1 MRLRKCVVSPPSS
14 SWTTSKSERGSCVM
28 FFWDGGAFCFDSF
41 ICRVTH
47 SHSHSLAPS
56 LSLSAAGPDGA
67 LREKTGSS
75 DWPLPFFFFFL
86 SCGNPR
92 VRAHKH
98 TTYARSGCRT
108 RRRGSGRHPR
118 VEKKKT
124 NFKLSDSSENFKSS
138 NSAFLSHLFVFEFSF
153 R

>member
-1 MRLRKCVVSPPSS
+1 
-14 SWTTSKSERGSCVM
+14 M

-75 DWPLPFFFFFL
+75 DWPLPLFFFFFL
-86 SCGNPR
+86 AGTRACARTNTQHTLAQVVAR
-92 VRAHKH
+92 VDAGQVDVP
-98 TTYARSGCRT
+98 ASG
-108 RRRGSGRHPR
+108 
-118 VEKKKT
+118 KKKKQT
-124 NFKLSDSSENFKSS
+124 SNFPTPPETLNPPTLPSSHISLSLSFRFVNVRRERGPPGFDQPV
-138 NSAFLSHLFVFEFSF
+138 FLSSSSL
-153 R
+153 